1 MDVIRNIKEGKA
13 VKDRLSIANAE
24 INSFKK
30 SAFKV
35 RKSLTSFG
43 ELDPVWFETI
53 GTAENV
59 ACCPIFYV
67 VLTKI
72 IEIEIFYI

>member
-43 ELDPVWFETI
+43 ELDPV
-53 GTAENV
+53 
-59 ACCPIFYV
+59 
-67 VLTKI
+67 
-72 IEIEIFYI
+72 